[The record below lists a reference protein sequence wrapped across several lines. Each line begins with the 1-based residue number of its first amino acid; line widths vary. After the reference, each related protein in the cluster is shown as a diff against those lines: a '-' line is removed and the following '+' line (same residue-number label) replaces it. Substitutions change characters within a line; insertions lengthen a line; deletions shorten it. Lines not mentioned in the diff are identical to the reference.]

1 MGNFEWREER
11 NQNRGGQKE
20 IENREGNGDFRKN
33 REGVLQKKN
42 RGNINEKERKKKEQM
57 TKDEKKIEREGIRE
71 KNRFL
76 VWMFST

>member
-1 MGNFEWREER
+1 MEISERIEREFYR
-11 NQNRGGQKE
+11 
-20 IENREGNGDFRKN
+20 
-33 REGVLQKKN
+33 KKN

-76 VWMFST
+76 V

>member
-76 VWMFST
+76 V

>member
-11 NQNRGGQKE
+11 NRNRGGQKE

-76 VWMFST
+76 V